1 MSEEEDDPILV
12 EDDLKSRSLG
22 KPILYKSR
30 WHMLTIY
37 SSSCSQS
44 NCVGV
49 LRRTSFSRSVIFSRT
64 LKKISTISIT
74 QAIPTATEHR
84 FNVNT
89 TSVNFLAMVFPILF
103 FPGLLLA
110 SVTME
115 KYSLRGTMLI
125 ASIMM
130 AVGCVVRFAGSVLP
144 SSLEHESFALI
155 LIGQSIVALAQPF
168 VVESSRCHR
177 WTMVRCQRT

>member
-1 MSEEEDDPILV
+1 M
-12 EDDLKSRSLG
+12 
-22 KPILYKSR
+22 
-30 WHMLTIY
+30 
-37 SSSCSQS
+37 
-44 NCVGV
+44 
-49 LRRTSFSRSVIFSRT
+49 RTFSKNLNFV
-64 LKKISTISIT
+64 SII

-84 FNVNT
+84 FDVNT
-89 TSVNFLAMVFPILF
+89 TSVNFLAMIFPILF
-103 FPGLLLA
+103 FPGLLLS

-130 AVGCVVRFAGSVLP
+130 AAGCIVRFAGSVLP

-168 VVESSRCHR
+168 VLNLPGVIAGR
-177 WTMVRCQRT
+177 WFGAEERDLATTLGTLSNILGQGSCLHTHTLYFTHSLTHSHSHTHTHIQP